1 MAFGYLPNYSDDD
14 SDENHDKDKKFADGH
29 CSSAQLNAGEPP
41 QTTIARIANFGSKF
55 IVSPLSMII
64 GKSFV
69 FFLPAFAYKLCSSS
83 LL

>member
-55 IVSPLSMII
+55 IIWELICTSKVIFE
-64 GKSFV
+64 GET
-69 FFLPAFAYKLCSSS
+69 
-83 LL
+83 